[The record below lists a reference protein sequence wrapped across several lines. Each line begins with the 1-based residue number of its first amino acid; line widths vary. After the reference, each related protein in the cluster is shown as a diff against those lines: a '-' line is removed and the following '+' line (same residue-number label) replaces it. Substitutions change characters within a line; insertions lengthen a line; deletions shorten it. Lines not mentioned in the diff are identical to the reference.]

1 MGGQAVLAGNSSR
14 AGTASRA
21 DKRRYLWIVAP
32 LCPLIPLFGIYLAI
46 QTGAG
51 IFNWTTIILWYGF
64 VTLLDWII
72 GPDASN
78 PPDAIEEDRY
88 YRYLTYL
95 IVAIHYA
102 VFFVGVWYVGTH
114 DLSWFSLLGVTLSIG
129 MISGLGINVGHELGH
144 KPSAIERFLAKC
156 LLALVGYGHF
166 YIEHNKGHHRD
177 VATPEDPASA
187 RYGESIYRFAGRE
200 IPGALQRAWTT
211 EAARLARHGKPVWNW
226 RNEFLQPLAFTVV
239 LYGVLMAVFGPAI
252 LFFLV
257 AQAAVGWW
265 QLTSANYIEHYGLL
279 RRKLP
284 NGRYE
289 RCRPEHSWNS
299 NHLISNL
306 ALLHLQRHSDHHAHP
321 MRRYQSLRNFDGLP
335 QLPAGY
341 PAMYM
346 VALVPPLWR
355 QMMDHRLLKQVGGDL
370 NCVNIG
376 PRLAPQG

>member
-1 MGGQAVLAGNSSR
+1 MGGQAVLAEDSARPGK
-14 AGTASRA
+14 ASYVDR
-21 DKRRYLWIVAP
+21 KRHLWIVAP
-32 LCPLIPLFGIYLAI
+32 LCPLVPLLGIFLAI

-78 PPDAIEEDRY
+78 PPAAIEEDRY

-95 IVAIHYA
+95 IVAIHYL

-114 DLSWFSLLGVTLSIG
+114 SLSWFSLLGVILSVG

-144 KPSAIERFLAKC
+144 KDSRIERFLAKS

-187 RYGESIYRFAGRE
+187 RYGESIYQFACRE
-200 IPGALQRAWTT
+200 IPGALRRAWMT
-211 EAARLARHGKPVWNW
+211 EAARLARHGKGAWNW
-226 RNEFLQPLAFTVV
+226 RNELLQPLAFTVV
-239 LYGVLMAVFGPAI
+239 LYAALIAVFGPI
-252 LFFLV
+252 IIPFLI

-346 VALVPPLWR
+346 IALVPALWR
-355 QMMDHRLLKQVGGDL
+355 RVMDQRLLKQVGGDL
-370 NCVNIG
+370 SHVNVDQRIAA
-376 PRLAPQG
+376 RV